1 MERENYKV
9 TQMDSQ
15 ERFRNLCFQP
25 GDIIAGRYEFIRTLG
40 RGAMGIVMLCK
51 DKTADDC
58 LMALKTTPDAL
69 RSDSKAAMDLKREYI
84 TMLALTHPGIVAVRN
99 LAEDNF
105 RFYVVMDY
113 AEGETLEAYLKKHPK
128 PGLAIT
134 KEVIRHLA
142 AALDYAHKMGLVHRD
157 VKPANVMVQI
167 DGDTV
172 KSVKLLDFGLGRY
185 IRESFLRTTGN
196 DLTSGTPAYKS
207 PEQWS
212 PKLYGKPTAKSDQYA
227 LGAVAYEMLNG
238 AFPFADRDLETLGY
252 AVLNE
257 NPENI
262 TDTSKTV
269 NAALM
274 KVLAKRSEN
283 RFDTCMA
290 FATALAEQ
298 PQRSRQN
305 IVYPRPI
312 SQPPVT
318 QPSVVY
324 PRPISQP
331 PITQQPAGYQPMQP
345 PTGYQPM
352 QQPAGY
358 QPMQQPAGYQPIQQP
373 AAGYQPVAQ
382 QPPSAAPFNSG
393 IVWAI
398 LTTIFCCWPIPV
410 PLASLTLS
418 IISQNEFK
426 KGDIINAQKHAS
438 LSKKLS
444 IIGAVIGGI
453 AIICYLF
460 LVLIGVVS
468 ELE

>member
-15 ERFRNLCFQP
+15 ERFRNLYFQP

-58 LMALKTTPDAL
+58 LMALKTTPDVL
-69 RSDSKAAMDLKREYI
+69 RSDSTAAMDLKREYI

-99 LAEDNF
+99 LAEDEF

-113 AEGETLEAYLKKHPK
+113 AEGETLEAYLKDHPK
-128 PGLAIT
+128 PGPAIT

-167 DGDTV
+167 DGVTV

-298 PQRSRQN
+298 PQISRQN

-345 PTGYQPM
+345 P
-352 QQPAGY
+352 
-358 QPMQQPAGYQPIQQP
+358 
-373 AAGYQPVAQ
+373 AGYQPVTQQ
-382 QPPSAAPFNSG
+382 QPPSAPFDSG

-460 LVLIGVVS
+460 ILLIGIAS